1 MAWIEGSSIGSLLIV
16 ILCFVGLRIAERFIG
31 HRLFEPEQPDCE
43 SEIQQL
49 RLQLDEER
57 ERNRAESDRKDARI
71 RELERRVEWLIGQLQ
86 RSGQP
91 TESYHQHNK
100 TTSQLQ
106 MPTKPL
112 LLVCGSDNAMCD
124 MDRQALRR
132 GGISFQRLYAATQ
145 ATVDDELRRRRQDGT
160 LYPWLHITAHADE
173 HGIHLADGIT
183 TPAWWS
189 ERIDGIR
196 VVFLAACNTETVA
209 DALAGLT
216 TVVFVH
222 EDIDNRDAASFT
234 YAFWRRMRE
243 HGDPRQAYN
252 QAIQETPQVAE
263 FTDIRMA

>member
-1 MAWIEGSSIGSLLIV
+1 MAWIEGSSIGSLVIV
-16 ILCFVGLRIAERFIG
+16 ILCFAGLRIAERFIG

-49 RLQLDEER
+49 RMQLEEER
-57 ERNRAESDRKDARI
+57 ERSRIENERKDARI

-86 RSGQP
+86 RSGRP
-91 TESYHQHNK
+91 TETYHQDK
-100 TTSQLQ
+100 TTTSQL
-106 MPTKPL
+106 PTKPL

-132 GGISFQRLYAATQ
+132 GGISFQRLYAATR
-145 ATVDDELRRRRQDGT
+145 ATVEDELRRRRQDGT
-160 LYPWLHITAHADE
+160 LYWWLHITAHADE
-173 HGIHLADGIT
+173 HGIMLADGIT

-189 ERIDGIR
+189 ERIDGIK

-234 YAFWRRMRE
+234 YAFWRRMHE

-263 FTDIRMA
+263 YTDIRMA

>member
-86 RSGQP
+86 RSGQ
-91 TESYHQHNK
+91 SFDSAIQHK